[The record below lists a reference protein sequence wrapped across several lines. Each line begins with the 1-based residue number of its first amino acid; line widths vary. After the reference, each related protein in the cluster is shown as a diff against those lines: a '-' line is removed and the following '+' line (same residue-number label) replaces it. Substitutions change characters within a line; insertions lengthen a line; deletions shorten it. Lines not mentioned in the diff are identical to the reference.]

1 MYALNGINIH
11 VFCIFSAEM
20 ELIFRKMTKSAA
32 ECGTEKER
40 ERALNLILAFGEK
53 EPDFLLF
60 LPLYITLYT
69 LLLG

>member
-1 MYALNGINIH
+1 MFFAYS
-11 VFCIFSAEM
+11 VPEM

>member
-1 MYALNGINIH
+1 MFFAY
-11 VFCIFSAEM
+11 SAPEM
-20 ELIFRKMTKSAA
+20 ELIFRKMTKSATKY
-32 ECGTEKER
+32 GTEKER

-60 LPLYITLYT
+60 LSLYITLYT